1 MTTDQISLIHG
12 VEVRSLFDKSLKDF
26 LADGLDLEKK

>member
-12 VEVRSLFDKSLKDF
+12 VEARSPYLSKSLEF
-26 LADGLDLEKK
+26 LADGLDFRKK